1 MAEITDLPRRCEL
14 SIRQLAL
21 ETRIDRDAIRH
32 RLTAA
37 NVRPSGQRGG
47 YPVFRLR
54 DCLPALYLAG
64 ANGEID
70 PSRLPPHERRAFWQ
84 ATHEAMRVQ
93 ERARELIPT
102 LEVEACFASTYKL
115 LVQFLEALPDELER
129 ATSLSPAELE
139 RVEKRIDALRE
150 DLYARLVAAPNSDAE
165 PEPEGEGTPAA

>member
-54 DCLPALYLAG
+54 DCLPAIYLAG
-64 ANGEID
+64 PDGEID
-70 PSRLPPHERRAFWQ
+70 PGRLPPHERRAHWQ
-84 ATHEAMRVQ
+84 AVHEALRVQ
-93 ERARELIPT
+93 ERARELIPR
-102 LEVEACFASTYKL
+102 LEVEACFASAFKQ
-115 LVQFLEALPDELER
+115 LVHFLETLPDHLER
-129 ATSLSPAELE
+129 DGSVPRAALARIDT
-139 RVEKRIDALRE
+139 RIDALRN
-150 DLYARLVAAPNSDAE
+150 DLADRLRLEAAKAE
-165 PEPEGEGTPAA
+165 PEEPGAA